1 MNRARTAA
9 AILVLAAAATPA
21 FAQDRNATNSIFL
34 EGGGPGLAYS
44 LNYERIFENDFGL
57 RVGFSYLSVSG
68 TASSGTSTANGTISM
83 WTVPV
88 LANYLGINWGNHSLE
103 LGGGATVVG
112 LSGAGSI
119 GAFAGSGSGTLVL
132 GAADLG
138 RLVRDQAEVLGGR
151 REARPA
157 EADVAG
163 PAGGRRRRG
172 AGGEIAAVG
181 SRAPGEQRVIGV
193 RTVGVE
199 PVHEDRVRA
208 RGRVVQA
215 H

>member
-21 FAQDRNATNSIFL
+21 IAQDRNATNSIFL

-68 TASSGTSTANGTISM
+68 TASAGTSTANGTISM

-88 LANYLGINWGNHSLE
+88 LVNYLGVNWGNHSLE

-112 LSGAGSI
+112 LDGAGSM
-119 GAFAGSGSGTLVL
+119 GAFAASGSGTLVL
-132 GAADLG
+132 GTAIFGYRRQPPGGGFQFRIGLEA
-138 RLVRDQAEVLGGR
+138 LVGKGLALSDSNRD
-151 REARPA
+151 P
-157 EADVAG
+157 DK
-163 PAGGRRRRG
+163 
-172 AGGEIAAVG
+172 
-181 SRAPGEQRVIGV
+181 
-193 RTVGVE
+193 VGVL
-199 PVHEDRVRA
+199 PWMYMSL
-208 RGRVVQA
+208 GFSL
-215 H
+215 